1 MNISSHKQNVQIRLN
16 ILLLNDYSNFF
27 INHKTNNKMKQLSII
42 IACILSGSITLSAQT
57 IAPPE
62 ITLGK
67 GEHFYRKQQVT
78 FKSNDID
85 AQIFYTTDGTT
96 PTTEATEYNEDSPL
110 YIDKSATIQAI
121 AVKDK
126 TVSKPSIV
134 KCYKDNRAIA
144 IVANYNGTL
153 YTMGKEQTGT
163 HIIADTYNKKTVLP
177 PEKFSILG
185 WLFKYDNTIVDLSSG
200 NRLTYNEA
208 NIYLKENDKNEKKWG
223 ITANN
228 RIRQKDYERVINYV
242 PEYKYFATYTFSVN
256 NFNAYPVDIIKGTS
270 RQNLKPN
277 VYGTICMP
285 YDIVVGDRTGA
296 TFYNILGKKKED
308 TKITLYLEEE
318 TGTLKA
324 GVPYIFHNDSENVY
338 MYYLDEVIRS
348 KAVTD
353 FTSHNG
359 LIGNFDDNTPIT
371 PGMYIIHE
379 NKIKKCGIGCTIN
392 QGYAYIDLNK
402 VPLINEET
410 AKAKNTIKL
419 TNDNTTAIDNVKS
432 KEETN
437 PRYHN
442 IRGQQVASPRKGL
455 YIVNGKKIIMK

>member
-1 MNISSHKQNVQIRLN
+1 
-16 ILLLNDYSNFF
+16 
-27 INHKTNNKMKQLSII
+27 MKQLYII

-85 AQIFYTTDGTT
+85 ARIFYTTDGTT
-96 PTTEATEYNEDSPL
+96 PTTEATEYNEESPL

-163 HIIADTYNKKTVLP
+163 HIKADTYNKKTVLP

-223 ITANN
+223 ITTNN

-242 PEYKYFATYTFSVN
+242 PEYKYFATYIFSVN

-277 VYGTICMP
+277 GYGTICMP
-285 YDIVVGDRTGA
+285 YDIVVGDRIGA

-338 MYYLDEVIRS
+338 MYYLDEVTLS
-348 KAVTD
+348 KANKN
-353 FTSHNG
+353 FISKNG
-359 LIGNFDDNTPIT
+359 LVGNYYDNTSIE
-371 PGMYIIHE
+371 PGMYIIHD
-379 NKIKKCGIGCTIN
+379 NKIKKCGSDCKIN
-392 QGYAYIDLNK
+392 MGYAYINLDS
-402 VPLINEET
+402 VPEMKEVT
-410 AKAKNTIKL
+410 TTSKKTIKL
-419 TNDNTTAIDNVKS
+419 TNDYTTAIDNVKS
-432 KEETN
+432 EEETN
-437 PRYHN
+437 PRYYN
-442 IRGQQVASPRKGL
+442 IRGQQVSSPRKGL
-455 YIVNGKKIIMK
+455 YIVNGKKIIIK

>member
-1 MNISSHKQNVQIRLN
+1 
-16 ILLLNDYSNFF
+16 
-27 INHKTNNKMKQLSII
+27 MKQLYII

-85 AQIFYTTDGTT
+85 ARIFYTTDGTT
-96 PTTEATEYNEDSPL
+96 PTTEATEYNEESPL
-110 YIDKSATIQAI
+110 YIDKSATIKAI

-144 IVANYNGTL
+144 IVAENYGKQ
-153 YTMGKEQTGT
+153 YAMGKIKRNDTSKGHHLKGTTFSKNIITPTKFEQIGWLALPDGT
-163 HIIADTYNKKTVLP
+163 IADAASEQYL
-177 PEKFSILG
+177 SYSAID
-185 WLFKYDNTIVDLSSG
+185 KYVTELSNYS
-200 NRLTYNEA
+200 
-208 NIYLKENDKNEKKWG
+208 NIKWEFTKENKIQSKSDDNRALVLVFNNENDYYFG
-223 ITANN
+223 AHTLLNN
-228 RIRQKDYERVINYV
+228 HY
-242 PEYKYFATYTFSVN
+242 
-256 NFNAYPVDIIKGTS
+256 AYPIDIIKGTS
-270 RQNLKPN
+270 RQNLQPN
-277 VYGTICMP
+277 GYGTICMP
-285 YDIVVGDRTGA
+285 YNIVVGDRIGA
-296 TFYNILGKKKED
+296 TFYNILGKKKEGK
-308 TKITLYLEEE
+308 KITLYLEEE

-379 NKIKKCGIGCTIN
+379 NKIKKCGTGCTIN
-392 QGYAYIDLNK
+392 QGYAYIDLDK

-432 KEETN
+432 EEETN
-437 PRYHN
+437 PRYYN
-442 IRGQQVASPRKGL
+442 IRGQQVSSPRKGI
-455 YIVNGKKIIMK
+455 YIVNGRKIIMK